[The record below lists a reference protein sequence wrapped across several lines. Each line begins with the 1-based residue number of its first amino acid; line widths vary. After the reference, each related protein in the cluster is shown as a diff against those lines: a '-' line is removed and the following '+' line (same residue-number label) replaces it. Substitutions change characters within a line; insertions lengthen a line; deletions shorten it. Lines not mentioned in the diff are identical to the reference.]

1 MENSKLRA
9 DLTNLRKTVADNVP
23 GKSAEELMSKY
34 NYLVENFHLCLI
46 NVGIKRQVIFTRD
59 AYIIFILVQYCNYY

>member
-1 MENSKLRA
+1 MFLIQLQELEMENSKLRA

-34 NYLVENFHLCLI
+34 LLNNLHLFII
-46 NVGIKRQVIFTRD
+46 NIDF
-59 AYIIFILVQYCNYY
+59 